1 MRPNLAIQAF
11 LGLYIFIFFLYL
23 FGPLVIMSVTAFN
36 SAEFPAIT
44 PWECFSF
51 RWFNEGKI
59 AYDGQHLAGLLS
71 DWRLHDGIIS
81 SLIIG
86 AGVVTLSVPIGMA
99 AAIVLTQV
107 RSQLRDIYYS
117 ISIMPVLFPGV
128 IIGISTVVLW
138 DRIAGLGGEGFI
150 ADIGRNGI
158 FLTIL
163 AQTCFISTYCFLIF
177 VARLQRFD
185 QTQEEAALDL
195 GASQTQVF
203 FKILVPYLS
212 PAIASALSFRG
223 FRSARIKKNSFLNVI
238 AFLFSFENYNTT
250 VFSILSDQ
258 TLTTVIASK
267 VRLGIS
273 PALSALALTIIAL
286 TIIAAVT
293 YEVLRRRAEKRYA
306 ESQEKFVKEK
316 AADNRINK
324 KYKAGFKIPKGITA
338 ILLIVV
344 FATYGAT
351 QIVKNDLY
359 GQSCIDAA
367 DKEKKSK
374 FLEQLQTLESNELTD
389 EELSG
394 GSLGGNQDYGDIF
407 GDPSLFQDFGGFD

>member
-1 MRPNLAIQAF
+1 MRSSHAMNF
-11 LGLYIFIFFLYL
+11 LMGIYILVFFTYL
-23 FGPLVIMSVTAFN
+23 FGPLIIMSFTAFN

-44 PWECFSF
+44 PWDWFSF

-59 AYDGQHLAGLLS
+59 AYDGQHLAGLFT
-71 DWRLHDGIIS
+71 DWRLHDGLIS

-86 AGVVTLSVPIGMA
+86 AGVVCLSVPIGMA

-107 RSQLRDIYYS
+107 KSQLRDIYYS

-138 DRIAGLGGEGFI
+138 DRIAGLGGGGFI
-150 ADIGRNGI
+150 SDVGRNGI

-195 GASQTQVF
+195 GATQTQVF
-203 FKILVPYLS
+203 FKILIPYLA
-212 PAIASALSFRG
+212 PAIASA
-223 FRSARIKKNSFLNVI
+223 AVI
-238 AFLFSFENYNTT
+238 AFLASFENYNTT

-286 TIIAAVT
+286 TVIAAVT
-293 YEVLRRRAEKRYA
+293 YEVLRRRQERKYI
-306 ESQEKFVKEK
+306 ESQEEFVKEK
-316 AADNRINK
+316 AASSRVNK
-324 KYKAGFKIPKGITA
+324 EYKAGFKIPKGIVA
-338 ILLIVV
+338 LILLLIIGSYV
-344 FATYGAT
+344 AT
-351 QIVKNDLY
+351 QVVKNDLY
-359 GQSCIDAA
+359 GNSCIEAA
-367 DKEKKSK
+367 DSIKKSK
-374 FLEQLQTLESNELTD
+374 FLDQLQTLESNQLSD
-389 EELSG
+389 EDLQG

-407 GDPSLFQDFGGFD
+407 GDPTLFQDFGGFD

>member
-1 MRPNLAIQAF
+1 MRSSHAMNF
-11 LGLYIFIFFLYL
+11 LMGIYILVFFTYL
-23 FGPLVIMSVTAFN
+23 FGPLIIMSFTAFN

-59 AYDGQHLAGLLS
+59 AYDGQHLAGLFT
-71 DWRLHDGIIS
+71 DWRLHDGLIS

-86 AGVVTLSVPIGMA
+86 AGVVCLSVPIGMA

-107 RSQLRDIYYS
+107 KSQLRDIYYS

-138 DRIAGLGGEGFI
+138 DRIAGLGGGGFI
-150 ADIGRNGI
+150 SDVGRNGI

-195 GASQTQVF
+195 GATQTQVF
-203 FKILVPYLS
+203 FKILIPYLA
-212 PAIASALSFRG
+212 PAIASA
-223 FRSARIKKNSFLNVI
+223 AVI
-238 AFLFSFENYNTT
+238 AFLASFENYNTT

-286 TIIAAVT
+286 TVIAAVT
-293 YEVLRRRAEKRYA
+293 YEVLRRRQERKYI
-306 ESQEKFVKEK
+306 ESQEEFVKEK
-316 AADNRINK
+316 AASSRVNK
-324 KYKAGFKIPKGITA
+324 EYKAGFKIPKGIVA
-338 ILLIVV
+338 LILLVIIGSYV
-344 FATYGAT
+344 AT
-351 QIVKNDLY
+351 QVVKNDLY
-359 GQSCIDAA
+359 GNSCIEAA
-367 DKEKKSK
+367 DSIKKSK
-374 FLEQLQTLESNELTD
+374 FLDQLQTLESNQLSD
-389 EELSG
+389 EDLQG

-407 GDPSLFQDFGGFD
+407 GDPTLFQDFGGFD

>member
-1 MRPNLAIQAF
+1 MKPSHTINFMI
-11 LGLYIFIFFLYL
+11 GLYIVIFFTYL
-23 FGPLVIMSVTAFN
+23 FGPLLIMSVTAFN

-51 RWFNEGKI
+51 RWFSEGKI

-71 DWRLHDGIIS
+71 DRRLHDGLVS

-86 AGVVTLSVPIGMA
+86 TGVVLLAVPIGMA

-107 RSQLRDIYYS
+107 RSQLRDVYYS

-138 DRIAGLGGEGFI
+138 DRIASLGGEGLVAEF
-150 ADIGRNGI
+150 GRNGI

-195 GASQTQVF
+195 GATQTQVF
-203 FKILVPYLS
+203 FKILVPYLM
-212 PAIASALSFRG
+212 PAIASA
-223 FRSARIKKNSFLNVI
+223 AVI
-238 AFLFSFENYNTT
+238 AFLASFENYNTT

-273 PALSALALTIIAL
+273 PALSALALSIIAL

-293 YEVLRRRAEKRYA
+293 YEVLRRRQEKRYVA
-306 ESQEKFVKEK
+306 AQEKFVKEK
-316 AADNRINK
+316 AAYSRIDK
-324 KYKAGFKIPKGITA
+324 DYKAGFRIPKGIVA
-338 ILLIVV
+338 FILLIILCS
-344 FATYGAT
+344 YGAT

-367 DKEKKSK
+367 DKVKRAK
-374 FLEQLQTLESNELTD
+374 FFDQLKTLESNELTD
-389 EELSG
+389 EELQG
-394 GSLGGNQDYGDIF
+394 GDLGGNQDYGDIF
-407 GDPSLFQDFGGFD
+407 GDPNLFKDFGGFD

>member
-1 MRPNLAIQAF
+1 MRSSHAMNF
-11 LGLYIFIFFLYL
+11 LMGIYILVFFTYL
-23 FGPLVIMSVTAFN
+23 FGPLIIMSFTAFN

-59 AYDGQHLAGLLS
+59 AYDGQHLAGLFT
-71 DWRLHDGIIS
+71 DWRLHDGLIS

-86 AGVVTLSVPIGMA
+86 AGVVCLSVPIGMA

-107 RSQLRDIYYS
+107 KSQLRDIYYS

-138 DRIAGLGGEGFI
+138 DRIAGLGGGGFI
-150 ADIGRNGI
+150 SDVGRNGI

-195 GASQTQVF
+195 GATQTQVF
-203 FKILVPYLS
+203 FKILIPYLA
-212 PAIASALSFRG
+212 PAIASA
-223 FRSARIKKNSFLNVI
+223 AVI
-238 AFLFSFENYNTT
+238 AFLASFENYNTT

-286 TIIAAVT
+286 TVIAAVT
-293 YEVLRRRAEKRYA
+293 YEVLRRRQERKYI
-306 ESQEKFVKEK
+306 ESQEEFVKEK
-316 AADNRINK
+316 AASSRVNK
-324 KYKAGFKIPKGITA
+324 EYKAGFKIPKGIVTL
-338 ILLIVV
+338 ILLVIIGSYV
-344 FATYGAT
+344 AT
-351 QIVKNDLY
+351 QVVKNDLY
-359 GQSCIDAA
+359 GNSCIEAA
-367 DKEKKSK
+367 DSIKKSK
-374 FLEQLQTLESNELTD
+374 FLDQLQTLESNQLSD
-389 EELSG
+389 EDLQG

-407 GDPSLFQDFGGFD
+407 GDPTLFQDFGGFD

>member
-1 MRPNLAIQAF
+1 MRSSHAMNF
-11 LGLYIFIFFLYL
+11 LMGIYILVFFTYL
-23 FGPLVIMSVTAFN
+23 FGPLIIMSFTAFN

-59 AYDGQHLAGLLS
+59 AYDGQHLAGLFT
-71 DWRLHDGIIS
+71 DWRLHDGLIS

-86 AGVVTLSVPIGMA
+86 AGVVCLSVPIGMA

-107 RSQLRDIYYS
+107 KSQLRDIYYS

-138 DRIAGLGGEGFI
+138 DRIAGLGGGGFI
-150 ADIGRNGI
+150 SDVGRNGI

-195 GASQTQVF
+195 GATQTQVF
-203 FKILVPYLS
+203 FKILIPYLA
-212 PAIASALSFRG
+212 PAIASA
-223 FRSARIKKNSFLNVI
+223 AVI
-238 AFLFSFENYNTT
+238 AFLASFENYNTT
-250 VFSILSDQ
+250 VLSILSDQ

-286 TIIAAVT
+286 TVIAAVT
-293 YEVLRRRAEKRYA
+293 YEVLRRRQERKYI
-306 ESQEKFVKEK
+306 ESQEEFVKEK
-316 AADNRINK
+316 AASSRVNK
-324 KYKAGFKIPKGITA
+324 EYKAGFKIPKGIVA
-338 ILLIVV
+338 LILLVIIGSYV
-344 FATYGAT
+344 AT
-351 QIVKNDLY
+351 QVVKNDLY
-359 GQSCIDAA
+359 GNSCIEAA
-367 DKEKKSK
+367 DSIKKSK
-374 FLEQLQTLESNELTD
+374 FLDQLQTLESNQLSD
-389 EELSG
+389 EDLQG

-407 GDPSLFQDFGGFD
+407 GDPTLFQDFGGFD

>member
-1 MRPNLAIQAF
+1 MRSSHAMNF
-11 LGLYIFIFFLYL
+11 LMGIYILVFFTYL
-23 FGPLVIMSVTAFN
+23 FGPLIIMSFTAFN

-59 AYDGQHLAGLLS
+59 AYDGQHLAGLLT
-71 DWRLHDGIIS
+71 DWRLHDGLIS

-86 AGVVTLSVPIGMA
+86 AGVVCLSVPIGMA

-107 RSQLRDIYYS
+107 KSQLRDVYYS

-138 DRIAGLGGEGFI
+138 DRIAGLGGGGFI
-150 ADIGRNGI
+150 SDIGRNGI

-185 QTQEEAALDL
+185 L
-195 GASQTQVF
+195 
-203 FKILVPYLS
+203 IPYLA
-212 PAIASALSFRG
+212 PAIASA
-223 FRSARIKKNSFLNVI
+223 AVI
-238 AFLFSFENYNTT
+238 AFLASFENYNTT

-286 TIIAAVT
+286 TVIAAVT
-293 YEVLRRRAEKRYA
+293 YEILRRRQEKKYA
-306 ESQEKFVKEK
+306 ESQEDFVKEK
-316 AADNRINK
+316 AASSRVNK
-324 KYKAGFKIPKGITA
+324 EYKAGFKIPKGIVA
-338 ILLIVV
+338 LILLVIIGSYV
-344 FATYGAT
+344 AT

-359 GQSCIDAA
+359 GSSCIEAA
-367 DKEKKSK
+367 DTLKKSK
-374 FLEQLQTLESNELTD
+374 FLDQLQTLESNQLTD
-389 EELSG
+389 EDLQG
-394 GSLGGNQDYGDIF
+394 GSLGGTQDYGDIF

>member
-1 MRPNLAIQAF
+1 MRSSHAMNF
-11 LGLYIFIFFLYL
+11 LMGIYILVFFTYL
-23 FGPLVIMSVTAFN
+23 FGPLIIMSFTAFN

-59 AYDGQHLAGLLS
+59 AYDGQHLAGLLT
-71 DWRLHDGIIS
+71 DWRLHDGLIS

-86 AGVVTLSVPIGMA
+86 AGVVCLSVPIGMA

-107 RSQLRDIYYS
+107 KSQLRDVYYS

-138 DRIAGLGGEGFI
+138 DRIAGLGGGGLI
-150 ADIGRNGI
+150 SDIGRNGI

-195 GASQTQVF
+195 GATQTQVF
-203 FKILVPYLS
+203 FKILIPYLA
-212 PAIASALSFRG
+212 PAIASA
-223 FRSARIKKNSFLNVI
+223 AVI
-238 AFLFSFENYNTT
+238 AFLASFENYNTT

-286 TIIAAVT
+286 TVIAAVT
-293 YEVLRRRAEKRYA
+293 YEILRRRQEKKYA
-306 ESQEKFVKEK
+306 ESQEDFVKEK
-316 AADNRINK
+316 AASSRVNK
-324 KYKAGFKIPKGITA
+324 EYKAGFKIPKGIVA
-338 ILLIVV
+338 LILSVIIGSYV
-344 FATYGAT
+344 AT

-359 GQSCIDAA
+359 GSSCIEAA
-367 DKEKKSK
+367 DTLKKSK
-374 FLEQLQTLESNELTD
+374 FLDQLQTLESNQLTD
-389 EELSG
+389 EDLQG
-394 GSLGGNQDYGDIF
+394 GSLGGTQDYGDIF
-407 GDPSLFQDFGGFD
+407 GDPTLFQDFGGFD

>member
-1 MRPNLAIQAF
+1 MRSSHAMNF
-11 LGLYIFIFFLYL
+11 LMGIYILVFFTYL
-23 FGPLVIMSVTAFN
+23 FGPLIIMSFTAFN

-59 AYDGQHLAGLLS
+59 AYDGQHLAGLLT
-71 DWRLHDGIIS
+71 DWRLHDGLIS

-86 AGVVTLSVPIGMA
+86 AGVVCLSVPIGMA

-107 RSQLRDIYYS
+107 KSQLRDIYYS

-138 DRIAGLGGEGFI
+138 DRIAGLGGGGFI
-150 ADIGRNGI
+150 SDVGRNGI

-195 GASQTQVF
+195 GATQTQVF
-203 FKILVPYLS
+203 FKILIPYLA
-212 PAIASALSFRG
+212 PAIASA
-223 FRSARIKKNSFLNVI
+223 AVI
-238 AFLFSFENYNTT
+238 AFLASFENYNTT

-286 TIIAAVT
+286 TVIAAVT
-293 YEVLRRRAEKRYA
+293 YEVLRRRQERKYI
-306 ESQEKFVKEK
+306 ESQEEFVKEK
-316 AADNRINK
+316 AASSRVNK
-324 KYKAGFKIPKGITA
+324 EYKAGFKIPKGIVA
-338 ILLIVV
+338 LILLVIIGSYV
-344 FATYGAT
+344 AT
-351 QIVKNDLY
+351 QVVKNDLY
-359 GQSCIDAA
+359 GNSCIEAA
-367 DKEKKSK
+367 DSIKKSK
-374 FLEQLQTLESNELTD
+374 FLDQLQTLESNQLSD
-389 EELSG
+389 EDLQG

-407 GDPSLFQDFGGFD
+407 GDPTLFQDFGGFD

>member
-1 MRPNLAIQAF
+1 MTSSHVMKF
-11 LGLYIFIFFLYL
+11 MMGLYIFIFFTYL
-23 FGPLVIMSVTAFN
+23 FGPLIIMSFTSFN
-36 SAEFPAIT
+36 SAEFPDIT
-44 PWECFSF
+44 PWECFTF

-59 AYDGQHLAGLLS
+59 AYDGQHLAGLFT
-71 DWRLHDGIIS
+71 DWRLHDGLIS

-86 AGVVTLSVPIGMA
+86 GGVVLLAVPIGMA

-107 RSQLRDIYYS
+107 KSQLRDIYYS

-138 DRIAGLGGEGFI
+138 DRLAGLGGEGFI
-150 ADIGRNGI
+150 SEIGRNGI

-203 FKILVPYLS
+203 FKILIPYLA
-212 PAIASALSFRG
+212 PAIASA
-223 FRSARIKKNSFLNVI
+223 AVI
-238 AFLFSFENYNTT
+238 AFLASFENYNTT

-273 PALSALALTIIAL
+273 PALSALALSIIAL

-293 YEVLRRRAEKRYA
+293 YEILRRREEKKYA
-306 ESQEKFVKEK
+306 LSQEKYVTEK
-316 AADNRINK
+316 AATSRIDK
-324 KYKAGFKIPKGITA
+324 DYKVGFKIPKGIVA
-338 ILLIVV
+338 IILLVILCS
-344 FATYGAT
+344 YGGT
-351 QIVKNDLY
+351 QILKNDLY

-374 FLEQLQTLESNELTD
+374 FLDQLQVLEQNELSD
-389 EELSG
+389 EELG
-394 GSLGGNQDYGDIF
+394 GGNLGGNQDYGDIF
-407 GDPSLFQDFGGFD
+407 GDPNLFQDFAF